1 MSPARLRGVSLA
13 VVALLAGLEFLA
25 WSQTWFRIALAPHAL
40 DIGGDVAGAALPALA
55 LASLALVL
63 ALALAGPAF
72 RIILA
77 LLEALLGVGVI
88 TVTSFALAN
97 PLVAS
102 APSITKATGLSGSTA
117 AYAGD
122 VAATGWPVVAIVG
135 GASWCSAA
143 CSWRS
148 RSVPGRGAVAASA
161 APGRPRGRCR
171 FRGAR
176 PRSGPGVG
184 RPERGRRS
192 DPAEPI
198 D

>member
-63 ALALAGPAF
+63 ALALAGPGF

-77 LLEALLGVGVI
+77 LLESLLGVGVI
-88 TVTSFALAN
+88 TVTSFALTN

-117 AYAGD
+117 EYADD

-135 GASWCSAA
+135 GCLTVLCGLLLAITVRSW
-143 CSWRS
+143 
-148 RSVPGRGAVAASA
+148 
-161 APGRPRGRCR
+161 
-171 FRGAR
+171 
-176 PRSGPGVG
+176 PRSG
-184 RPERGRRS
+184 RRFS
-192 DPAEPI
+192 RTRTEPAEGAGSAERDLDPVREW
-198 D
+198 DALSEGDDPTRPSP

>member
-135 GASWCSAA
+135 GCLMVLCGLFLAITVRSW
-143 CSWRS
+143 
-148 RSVPGRGAVAASA
+148 
-161 APGRPRGRCR
+161 
-171 FRGAR
+171 
-176 PRSGPGVG
+176 PRSGRRFSRTRATPGAG
-184 RPERGRRS
+184 AGS
-192 DPAEPI
+192 AEP
-198 D
+198 DLDPVREWDALSEGDDPTRPSP